1 MEKTGK
7 NGSINGHGQY
17 WWKKYHSKL
26 LNHTR
31 GPLVQIMWSSD
42 VVFANITLRD
52 SPFWTLHPYDCKNV
66 TITNM
71 TILALFEAPN
81 TDGMILVSIF
91 SSLCIVIG
99 FDGGLISPSC
109 ASDSCEDMII
119 ENSYI
124 SVGDDG
130 IAIKSGWDQYG
141 TTYGRPSK
149 NILICNLTIRSMV
162 R

>member
-81 TDGMILVSIF
+81 TDGMILIR
-91 SSLCIVIG
+91 
-99 FDGGLISPSC
+99 
-109 ASDSCEDMII
+109 
-119 ENSYI
+119 
-124 SVGDDG
+124 
-130 IAIKSGWDQYG
+130 YG

>member
-1 MEKTGK
+1 
-7 NGSINGHGQY
+7 
-17 WWKKYHSKL
+17 
-26 LNHTR
+26 
-31 GPLVQIMWSSD
+31 MWSSD

-71 TILALFEAPN
+71 TILGLFEAPN
-81 TDGMILVSIF
+81 TDGID
-91 SSLCIVIG
+91 IVIG

-124 SVGDDG
+124 IVGDDG

-141 TTYGRPSK
+141 TTYGRPSN
-149 NILICNLTIRSMV
+149 NILIRNLTIRSMV